1 MRKRIVG
8 RKFSRSAKSRRAL
21 LRALIVSLVKEGKI
35 TTTLAKSKE
44 IARVVDKIFAIA
56 KEGDLNARR
65 RVLSKLAN
73 DRHTTNRIFQLVSGL
88 ERKSG
93 FLKISAIPP
102 RRGDSAPM
110 AQVEILEFKKEEKK
124 QVKSESKSKVED
136 DKADKKEEKKPR
148 AKSKK

>member
-73 DRHTTNRIFQLVSGL
+73 DRHTTNRT
-88 ERKSG
+88 
-93 FLKISAIPP
+93 IPN
-102 RRGDSAPM
+102 
-110 AQVEILEFKKEEKK
+110 
-124 QVKSESKSKVED
+124 
-136 DKADKKEEKKPR
+136 
-148 AKSKK
+148 

>member
-44 IARVVDKIFAIA
+44 IARVADKIFAVA

-73 DRHTTNRIFQLVSGL
+73 DRHTTNRIFQLVSGM

-110 AQVEILEFKKEEKK
+110 AQVEILDFKKEEKEK
-124 QVKSESKSKVED
+124 GKSESKPKTENN
-136 DKADKKEEKKPR
+136 KTENKEEKK
-148 AKSKK
+148 SKDKIKK